1 LSEFESFQLEGN
13 KLRPLIL
20 IVEDD
25 PKIIKDIKR
34 ILEFNECQIITAE
47 NGKKALKILS
57 EQKKY
62 PDLIISDIMMPEMN
76 GYNFFNAIS
85 NSPTFSHIP
94 FIFISTLDSPEDIR
108 FGKMLGVDDYLTIP
122 INEDDLVAT
131 IFGKLKRS
139 KTINIINDK
148 ISEIYLSNEIE
159 TGLVPEGY
167 KDLMIL
173 IEVNW
178 DDVIGPKLVDYF
190 PKDIKLNFPIDKI
203 SSQLYD
209 AISSIYGQGYITHA
223 EGLLINVKNFNFMA
237 YVFFDSYPDS
247 SYRGGNKDFMISI
260 IAPKITYFQSL
271 KIKQVFIELSS
282 IYKKQKNWDKEGFW
296 NKLASILTISSFE

>member
-1 LSEFESFQLEGN
+1 MEGY
-13 KLRPLIL
+13 KLKPLIL

-25 PKIIKDIKR
+25 PSITKDIKR
-34 ILEFNECQIITAE
+34 ILEFNECQAITAK
-47 NGKKALKILS
+47 NGKEALKILS
-57 EQKKY
+57 EQKVY

-76 GYNFFNAIS
+76 GYTLFNAIS

-94 FIFISTLDSPEDIR
+94 FIFISNLDSPEDIR

-122 INEDDLVAT
+122 LNEDDLVAI

-139 KTINIINDK
+139 KTINIINEK

-159 TGLVPEGY
+159 TGLIPESF
-167 KDLMIL
+167 KDLMVL

-178 DDVIGPKLVDYF
+178 DDVIGAKLNDYYPKN
-190 PKDIKLNFPIDKI
+190 IKLNIPIEKV

-209 AISSIYGQGYITHA
+209 AISSIYGQEYITHA
-223 EGLLINVKNFNFMA
+223 EGLLINVNNFDFMA
-237 YVFFDSYPDS
+237 YVFFDSYPDKA
-247 SYRGGNKDFMISI
+247 YRGGYKDFMIAI

-271 KIKQVFIELSS
+271 KIKQIFIELSS
-282 IYKKQKNWDKEGFW
+282 IYKKQKSWDNERYW
-296 NKLASILTISSFE
+296 NKLLSILTKSSFE

>member
-1 LSEFESFQLEGN
+1 MLDIVFPLEGY
-13 KLRPLIL
+13 KLKPLIL

-25 PKIIKDIKR
+25 PSITKDIKR
-34 ILEFNECQIITAE
+34 ILEFNECQVITAK
-47 NGKKALKILS
+47 NGKEALKILS
-57 EQKKY
+57 EQKVY

-76 GYNFFNAIS
+76 GYTFFNAIS

-94 FIFISTLDSPEDIR
+94 FIFISNLDSPEDIR

-139 KTINIINDK
+139 KTINIINEK

-159 TGLVPEGY
+159 TGLISESF
-167 KDLMIL
+167 KDLIVL
-173 IEVNW
+173 IEVSW
-178 DDVIGPKLVDYF
+178 DDVVGPKLDDYF
-190 PKDIKLNFPIDKI
+190 PRNIKLNIPIEKV

-209 AISSIYGQGYITHA
+209 AVSSIYGQEYITRA
-223 EGLLINVKNFNFMA
+223 EGLLINVNNFNFMA
-237 YVFFDSYPDS
+237 YVFFDSYPDK
-247 SYRGGNKDFMISI
+247 SYRGGNKDFMIAV

-271 KIKQVFIELSS
+271 KVKQIFIELSA
-282 IYKKQKNWDKEGFW
+282 IYKEQKSWDKEEFW
-296 NKLASILTISSFE
+296 NKIASIIKSSSFI

>member
-1 LSEFESFQLEGN
+1 MPEFKYFQLEGN
-13 KLRPLIL
+13 NLKPLIL

-25 PKIIKDIKR
+25 PNIIRDIQK
-34 ILEFNECQIITAE
+34 ILEINECQVITAE
-47 NGKKALKILS
+47 NGKEALTILS
-57 EQKKY
+57 DLKKY
-62 PDLIISDIMMPEMN
+62 PDLIISDILMPEMN

-94 FIFISTLDSPEDIR
+94 FIFISTLNSPEDIR

-122 INEDDLVAT
+122 INEDDLVAS

-159 TGLVPEGY
+159 TGLIPEGF
-167 KDLMIL
+167 KDLMAL

-178 DDVIGPKLVDYF
+178 DDVVGPKLVDYF
-190 PKDIKLNFPIDKI
+190 PKDIKLDVPIDKV
-203 SSQLYD
+203 SNQLYD
-209 AISSIYGQGYITHA
+209 AISSIYGQDYINKA

-237 YVFFDSYPDS
+237 YVFFDSYPDK
-247 SYRGGNKDFMISI
+247 SYRGGHKDFMISI

-271 KIKQVFIELSS
+271 KIKQIFIELSS
-282 IYKKQKNWDKEGFW
+282 LYKTQKSWDIERFW
-296 NKLASILTISSFE
+296 NKLANIITSSSFE